1 MKTCIFLPK
10 VTRGGIVGLQM
21 DFLSFSFF
29 FIPLNILVQIFVD
42 SGGGEGVGGWG
53 WGGLLLFCSLWVMC

>member
-42 SGGGEGVGGWG
+42 SGGEGCGR
-53 WGGLLLFCSLWVMC
+53 LWLGRLTAVL